1 MAAAEPM
8 LVRSWS
14 DLPMRLLSEIFQ
26 KLTDCVD
33 ISHCAAVCLS
43 WQSLLRTL
51 YRQLVCLQSPFL
63 LLSSSSHY
71 SSCTLFNAQTN
82 KLHQIFLPQLKESW
96 CSSSHDGWL
105 LIIPFRREKNLCL
118 LNPFTR
124 DRVELP
130 PHLVESSSGKAKDLR
145 VVTSTSPLDPE
156 CVVLAIDEQ
165 KLYSCRPG
173 DKSWTKVVT
182 NYKGVC
188 NHSWGDTVSY
198 KGEFYAEYGCR
209 IFHIKVNGSGGVV
222 EAVDLPVPYVVY
234 DFNSYLVELKGELV
248 LVQITIENRFRKDYS
263 LSGVRVYRLDWHRK
277 QWIKVKNIGSNKTA
291 LLLGKHGS
299 TSLCVTDFTGFL
311 KANCIY
317 FISIHQEMV
326 VYDLDT
332 VVMRFFIN
340 FHRLGHLLHRIG
352 LELSQQKCKSSKLT
366 FLNFS
371 IAYYVSFF
379 FFFFF

>member
-1 MAAAEPM
+1 M
-8 LVRSWS
+8 
-14 DLPMRLLSEIFQ
+14 
-26 KLTDCVD
+26 
-33 ISHCAAVCLS
+33 
-43 WQSLLRTL
+43 
-51 YRQLVCLQSPFL
+51 
-63 LLSSSSHY
+63 
-71 SSCTLFNAQTN
+71 
-82 KLHQIFLPQLKESW
+82 
-96 CSSSHDGWL
+96 
-105 LIIPFRREKNLCL
+105 CL

-130 PHLVESSSGKAKDLR
+130 PHLVESSPGKAKDLR

-188 NHSWGDTVSY
+188 NHSWGDTVCY

-222 EAVDLPVPYVVY
+222 EAVELPVPYVAY
-234 DFNSYLVELKGELV
+234 DFNSYLVELNGELV

-277 QWIKVKNIGSNKTA
+277 QWIKVKNIGSNNTA

-311 KANCIY
+311 KANYIY
-317 FISIHQEMV
+317 FITIHQEMV

-332 VVMRFFIN
+332 GRHEI
-340 FHRLGHLLHRIG
+340 LH
-352 LELSQQKCKSSKLT
+352 QFSSTWT
-366 FLNFS
+366 FTPPNWLRVES
-371 IAYYVSFF
+371 AEM
-379 FFFFF
+379 